1 MAGSTNNG
9 SADFVPTLD
18 SGTDHNGTI
27 TLPGFKYG
35 YNNIDGLDLVWHQQ
49 ILQGQMAKIQTD
61 MQNIEQNANLSDTEK
76 ALSLQMAMNTWSTI
90 ANLRTNM
97 MKTVSDAL
105 KQIARNIG

>member
-1 MAGSTNNG
+1 MAGSTNN
-9 SADFVPTLD
+9 ATVDFAPTLD

-35 YNNIDGLDLVWHQQ
+35 YTNLDGVDLVWHQQ
-49 ILQGQMAKIQTD
+49 MLQAQMAKIQTD

-76 ALSLQMAMNTWSTI
+76 AFSLQMAMNAWSTI

-97 MKTVSDAL
+97 MKSVSDAL
-105 KQIARNIG
+105 KNIARNIG